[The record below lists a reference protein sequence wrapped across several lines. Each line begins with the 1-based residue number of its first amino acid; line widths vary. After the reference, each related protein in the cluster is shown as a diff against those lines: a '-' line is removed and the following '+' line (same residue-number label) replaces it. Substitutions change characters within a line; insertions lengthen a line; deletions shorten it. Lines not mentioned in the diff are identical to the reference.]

1 MANSELQRVVNDLVL
16 RCAKLEAD
24 LEVLKCRQL
33 ITDFRVDA
41 LKIDHPLQQ
50 QQLQQ
55 QQQQQHQQHQ
65 QQDDQGGVVL
75 LLEPAGA
82 AAAAA
87 AAAVPPAPAAGP
99 AQPIG
104 VVWPT
109 EGQRRFELN
118 RRREA
123 VELAVARIRRPP
135 TPPRPR
141 LPEFADEERGLI
153 PPIPPPRRNRLR
165 GTCFVF

>member
-41 LKIDHPLQQ
+41 LKIDQP
-50 QQLQQ
+50 LQQ
-55 QQQQQHQQHQ
+55 QQQQQQQ

-87 AAAVPPAPAAGP
+87 PPAPAAGP

-141 LPEFADEERGLI
+141 LPQFADEERGLI

-165 GTCFVF
+165 GTCFDF